1 MQSLFLSWLILF
13 LKRQKAL
20 NDKVV
25 FDSYIKQ
32 LKLEGVLTM
41 RKIKEYLFENQQL
54 DDYVSFTLHNEYEKL
69 VPTVMHW

>member
-25 FDSYIKQ
+25 LDSYIKQ

-69 VPTVMHW
+69 VPTVMH

>member
-1 MQSLFLSWLILF
+1 MVNLF

-41 RKIKEYLFENQQL
+41 QKIKEYLFENQQL

>member
-1 MQSLFLSWLILF
+1 MVKFVF
-13 LKRQKAL
+13 KTPKTL

-54 DDYVSFTLHNEYEKL
+54 DDYVSLTLHNEYEKL
-69 VPTVMHW
+69 VPTVMH

>member
-1 MQSLFLSWLILF
+1 MVKFVF
-13 LKRQKAL
+13 KTPKKL

-32 LKLEGVLTM
+32 LKLEGVLTT

-54 DDYVSFTLHNEYEKL
+54 YDYVSLTLHNEKL
-69 VPTVMHW
+69 VPTVMH

>member
-1 MQSLFLSWLILF
+1 MVKFVF
-13 LKRQKAL
+13 KTPKKL

-41 RKIKEYLFENQQL
+41 QKIKEYLFENQQL
-54 DDYVSFTLHNEYEKL
+54 DDYVSFTLHNEKL
-69 VPTVMHW
+69 VPTVMH